1 MELTTQEIVDKRKS
15 LNSEI
20 EDISNKILEN
30 MKILNEAKANGEPL
44 DEIVQSVVVEFRS
57 RLAAKESELE
67 DFTRQY
73 KYEPDLVE
81 IIETHILK
89 AKRYEEMY
97 WRLTGVLDDLKAVND
112 SVKEIESLAMGSHS
126 HLISL
131 KSSLHTDIF
140 NLEQWLRVF
149 PEFNTDILAR
159 KLENELKRR
168 LEEEKTIENKRKL
181 KEKLLNS

>member
-1 MELTTQEIVDKRKS
+1 MELTTQEIIDKRKS

-20 EDISNKILEN
+20 EDISSKIMDN

-44 DEIVQSVVVEFRS
+44 DETIQSVVVELRD
-57 RLAAKESELE
+57 RLAAKERELE
-67 DFTRQY
+67 DFIKEHGY
-73 KYEPDLVE
+73 VPDLVE
-81 IIETHILK
+81 MLEAQILK

-97 WRLTGVLDDLKAVND
+97 RRLTGVLDDLKAVND

-140 NLEQWLRVF
+140 NLEQWLLVF
-149 PEFNTDILAR
+149 PEFNPDILAQ
-159 KLENELKRR
+159 KLENELKKR
-168 LEEEKTIENKRKL
+168 LEEAKIIENKRKL